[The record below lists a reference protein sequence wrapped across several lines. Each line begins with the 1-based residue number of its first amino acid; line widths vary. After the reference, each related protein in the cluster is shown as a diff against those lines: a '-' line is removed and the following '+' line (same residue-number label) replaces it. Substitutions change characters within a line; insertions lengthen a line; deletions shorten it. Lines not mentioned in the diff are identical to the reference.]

1 MGVVAVIQIMLLWD
15 NSDPEDVKMLERLRK
30 GFDKMGC
37 WRVELPPKGS
47 IYKMLLTVERENM
60 EAIKNGKNKD

>member
-1 MGVVAVIQIMLLWD
+1 VIQIMLLWD
-15 NSDPEDVKMLERLRK
+15 KDDPEDAAMLERLRK

-37 WRVELPPKGS
+37 WRVELPTQGS
-47 IYKMLLTVERENM
+47 IYKMLLTIQRENM